1 MPRIPTPR
9 AMCRVAPVVGLS
21 LLAAAITAAPVPA
34 TAQAMAPSAGTPAAP
49 KVLPRQDVSASLY
62 AFPASFTPD
71 ILTIRIGDTMETART
86 KLAAMRGPRKV
97 NEWPYLMT
105 VGPKGAA
112 ETRYEGFTYLIAMT
126 SNGDACRVFGDAS
139 KTCDDF
145 YVYTTSP
152 LSGSRVYGLMRY
164 IQAPQGLKVMDL
176 LSSIKAK
183 YGEPTFYEEQYIT
196 KIYYLFDKEGQLVS
210 RPKAGFLL
218 QRALDACRNDGFGDF
233 FGNNPL
239 EWPDKV
245 PGETFID
252 QRFVDQ
258 EDMRKK
264 VPARPRACRGL
275 MSIKIQAD
283 ETDRSRVRAVVFD
296 LKAYD
301 LLETDRQ
308 LLIETLARDDVEVRQ
323 SPKP

>member
-9 AMCRVAPVVGLS
+9 PIGGVAAVTGLW
-21 LLAAAITAAPVPA
+21 LLASAIAGAPVPA
-34 TAQAMAPSAGTPAAP
+34 SAQATAPSAGTPAAP
-49 KVLPRQDVSASLY
+49 KALPRQDVSASLY

-86 KLAAMRGPRKV
+86 KLAAMKGERKV

-105 VGPKGAA
+105 VGPKGGA
-112 ETRYEGFTYLIAMT
+112 ETRYEGFTFLIAMT
-126 SNGDACRVFGDAS
+126 RNGDACRVFGDTS
-139 KTCDDF
+139 KACDDL
-145 YVYTTSP
+145 YLYTTSP

-164 IQAPQGLKVMDL
+164 IQEPERLEVRDL

-196 KIYYLFDKEGQLVS
+196 KIYYIFDKDGQLVS

-218 QRALDACRNDGFGDF
+218 QRALDACRNDGFGDV

-258 EDMRKK
+258 EDIRKK
-264 VPARPRACRGL
+264 IPARPRACRAL

-308 LLIETLARDDVEVRQ
+308 LLVETLTRDDIEVRQ
-323 SPKP
+323 RPKP